1 MPQRIL
7 IIGCP
12 GSGKSTFARRL
23 SAQTGLPIVHLDALY
38 WLPGWVERSREDF
51 DALLQDEL
59 EKPCWIID
67 GNYTRTLAMRLEKCD
82 AVIWL
87 DYGRLNCLTGVLKRI
102 LTHLGRVRPDM
113 GAGCPERFDAEFLR
127 YVWSFKKN
135 NDAKIADRI
144 AHAPQAAVLRAS
156 SRRELNRRLDAF
168 LAEK

>member
-12 GSGKSTFARRL
+12 GSGKSTLARRL
-23 SAQTGLPIVHLDALY
+23 SPQTGLPVVHLDALY

-59 EKPCWIID
+59 EKPRWIID

-102 LTHLGRVRPDM
+102 LTHIGRVRPDM
-113 GAGCPERFDAEFLR
+113 GAGCPSDSMRNFCAMCGLLC
-127 YVWSFKKN
+127 
-135 NDAKIADRI
+135 KITMQRSPSASPMRRGSPCC
-144 AHAPQAAVLRAS
+144 AHPPGG
-156 SRRELNRRLDAF
+156 N
-168 LAEK
+168 

>member
-12 GSGKSTFARRL
+12 GSGKSTLARRL
-23 SAQTGLPIVHLDALY
+23 GEKTDLPVVHLDALY
-38 WLPGWVERSREDF
+38 WLPGWAERSKEDF
-51 DALLQDEL
+51 DARLQNEL
-59 EKPCWIID
+59 EKPRWIID
-67 GNYTRTLAMRLEKCD
+67 GNFTRTLAMRLEQCD

-87 DYGRLNCLTGVLKRI
+87 DYGRLSCLRGVLKRV

-135 NDAKIADRI
+135 NDAKIAERI
-144 AHAPQAAVLRAS
+144 ARAPQAAVLRAS
-156 SRRELNRRLDAF
+156 SRRELNRRLGAF

>member
-12 GSGKSTFARRL
+12 GSGKSTLSRRL
-23 SAQTGLPIVHLDALY
+23 SEETGLPVVHLDALY
-38 WLPGWVERSREDF
+38 WLPGWVERSKEDF
-51 DALLQDEL
+51 DARLQCEL
-59 EKPCWIID
+59 EKPRWIID
-67 GNYTRTLAMRLEKCD
+67 GNYTRTLPMRLERCD

-87 DYGRLNCLTGVLKRI
+87 DYGRLTCLRGVIARI
-102 LTHLGRVRPDM
+102 VRNRGNVRPDM

-135 NDAKIADRI
+135 NDAKIAERI
-144 AHAPQAAVLRAS
+144 ARAPQAAVLRAS
-156 SRRELNRRLDAF
+156 SRRELNRRLGAF

>member
-12 GSGKSTFARRL
+12 GSGKSTLARRL
-23 SAQTGLPIVHLDALY
+23 GEKTGLPVVHLDALY
-38 WLPGWVERSREDF
+38 WLPGWAERSKEDF
-51 DALLQDEL
+51 DARLQREL

-67 GNYTRTLAMRLEKCD
+67 GNYTRTLPMRLERCD

-87 DYGRLNCLTGVLKRI
+87 DYDRLSCLTGVLKRVF
-102 LTHLGRVRPDM
+102 THLGRVRPDM
-113 GAGCPERFDAEFLR
+113 GAGCPERFNADFLR
-127 YVWSFKKN
+127 YVWSFRKN
-135 NDAKIADRI
+135 NNAKITDRI
-144 AHAPQAAVLRAS
+144 AHAPQAAVLRVS